1 MGGRDRD
8 RAGRARNA
16 RPRDALGRP
25 LPHGSRG
32 VDRVPEDV
40 ILSPD
45 EALRQAQR
53 FIEDGYPFHAHE
65 VLEGVWKTT
74 EGEHREL
81 WKGLAQFA
89 VGLTHLQRGN
99 AKGAA
104 TLLRR
109 AADRIEP
116 YSADPPPDLDVAA
129 LASDARWLADR
140 ITREWETVL

>member
-8 RAGRARNA
+8 SAGRARNA

-40 ILSPD
+40 ILTPD

-65 VLEGVWKTT
+65 VFEGVWKAT
-74 EGEHREL
+74 EGESREL
-81 WKGLAQFA
+81 WKGLAQLA

-99 AKGAA
+99 TKGAA

-109 AADRIEP
+109 AAGRIEP
-116 YSADPPPDLDVAA
+116 HSAESPPGLDVAS
-129 LASDARWLADR
+129 LASQARWLAER
-140 ITREWETVL
+140 VARE

>member
-8 RAGRARNA
+8 SAGRARNA

-25 LPHGSRG
+25 LPHGSPG

-40 ILSPD
+40 VLSPD
-45 EALRQAQR
+45 EARRQAQR

-65 VLEGVWKTT
+65 VFEGVWKAT

-99 AKGAA
+99 SKGAV

-109 AADRIEP
+109 AADRIAP
-116 YSADPPPDLDVAA
+116 HSAAAPSGLDAAA
-129 LASDARWLADR
+129 LADDVRWLAER
-140 ITREWETVL
+140 ITRE

>member
-8 RAGRARNA
+8 STGRARNA

-40 ILSPD
+40 ILPPD
-45 EALRQAQR
+45 EALRQAR
-53 FIEDGYPFHAHE
+53 WFIEDGYPFHAHE
-65 VLEGVWKTT
+65 VLEGVWKAT
-74 EGEHREL
+74 EGEHRDL

-99 AKGAA
+99 SKGAA
-104 TLLRR
+104 ALLRR

-129 LASDARWLADR
+129 LASDARWLAER

>member
-8 RAGRARNA
+8 SAGRARNA

-25 LPHGSRG
+25 LPHGSPG

-40 ILSPD
+40 VLPPD

-65 VLEGVWKTT
+65 VFEGVWKAT

-99 AKGAA
+99 SKGAV

-109 AADRIEP
+109 AADRIAP
-116 YSADPPPDLDVAA
+116 HSAAAPSGLDAAA
-129 LASDARWLADR
+129 LAGDARWLAER
-140 ITREWETVL
+140 ITRE